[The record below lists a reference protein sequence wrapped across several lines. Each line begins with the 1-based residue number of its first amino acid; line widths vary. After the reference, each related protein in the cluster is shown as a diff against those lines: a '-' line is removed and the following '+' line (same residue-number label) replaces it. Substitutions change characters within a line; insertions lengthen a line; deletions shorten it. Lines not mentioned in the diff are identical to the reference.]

1 MDQLDDTTDLAEL
14 LGLVA
19 TGDEVALAR
28 LWHAVAPILLGL
40 CLKLLRRRHAAEDA
54 LQESFVRIW
63 HKAGQYDPALG
74 RPLSWMA
81 TVARN
86 VALDQLRRE
95 RHRGETDLEE
105 AEVLPAPTEASLGL
119 DLTRTDLAH
128 CLDQLPA
135 TQRLAILLA
144 YYRGMT
150 HQELAQ
156 ALGAPLGT
164 VKSWV
169 RRGLSNLKDCLG

>member
-1 MDQLDDTTDLAEL
+1 MVHT
-14 LGLVA
+14 
-19 TGDEVALAR
+19 ALAPYSTG
-28 LWHAVAPILLGL
+28 LW
-40 CLKLLRRRHAAEDA
+40 
-54 LQESFVRIW
+54 Q
-63 HKAGQYDPALG
+63 
-74 RPLSWMA
+74 LS
-81 TVARN
+81 VP
-86 VALDQLRRE
+86 
-95 RHRGETDLEE
+95 
-105 AEVLPAPTEASLGL
+105 LPAPTEASLGL